1 MVMESYGVSVP
12 EATIRVAANCDDGTY
27 PSDLAEA
34 AIHFGFHL
42 TQYFLLQTPLPAV
55 LGELQAMLA
64 QGYFPIVFVKEWPH
78 LLKHAVII
86 LASSD
91 QGLLVL
97 DPIRG
102 ERTINQNQFEEAWTR
117 ALRELILVQR

>member
-1 MVMESYGVSVP
+1 MESYGVSIP
-12 EATIRVAANCDDGTY
+12 ETAIRAAANCDDGTY

-42 TQYFLLQTPLPAV
+42 TQCFRLQTPAPAV

-64 QGYFPIVFVKEWPH
+64 QGDFPIVFVKEWPH
-78 LLKHAVII
+78 LLMHAVIVLGI
-86 LASSD
+86 SD
-91 QGLLVL
+91 QELLVL

-102 ERTINQNQFEEAWTR
+102 ERTINKNQFEEAWTR

>member
-1 MVMESYGVSVP
+1 MELYGVSVP
-12 EATIRVAANCDDGTY
+12 EAAIRVAANCDDGTY

-34 AIHFGFHL
+34 AIHFGFHR
-42 TQYFLLQTPLPAV
+42 TQYRRLTTKDPIVF
-55 LGELQAMLA
+55 GELQAMLA
-64 QGYFPIVFVKEWPH
+64 QDCFPIVYVKEWPH
-78 LLKHAVII
+78 LLMHAVIVLGI
-86 LASSD
+86 SD

-102 ERTINQNQFEEAWTR
+102 ERAINKNQFEEAWTR